1 MIVGGT
7 MIDLDGD
14 RLTITAEGGDL
25 AMTLTI
31 DDPREFV
38 VSVLFL
44 LDQDRIVAESA
55 EAGARS
61 NSL

>member
-31 DDPREFV
+31 DDPREFA

-44 LDQDRIVAESA
+44 LDQDRSVTAA
-55 EAGARS
+55 MEAAGE
-61 NSL
+61 LKV

>member
-1 MIVGGT
+1 MIGGT

-38 VSVLFL
+38 AGVLFL
-44 LDQDRIVAESA
+44 LEQDRTAA
-55 EAGARS
+55 AAAAARS